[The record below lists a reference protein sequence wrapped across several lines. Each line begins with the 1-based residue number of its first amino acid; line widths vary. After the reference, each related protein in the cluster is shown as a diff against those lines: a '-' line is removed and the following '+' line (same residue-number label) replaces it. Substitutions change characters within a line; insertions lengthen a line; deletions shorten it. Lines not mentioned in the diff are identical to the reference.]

1 MTQLSLLVWAKSLGN
16 KFARCLILQDPASN
30 LLQSGF
36 LGPMLGAGGFWQMSH
51 LRRGRRGGY
60 LPYPTLLRPMS
71 AKQPPDQNQHANP
84 CKALSRR
91 KIDNFPN
98 QSFGNFSSFEE
109 FQMHPAEVH
118 IFFFRSVTN
127 LGHRSI
133 FFRCNRITGHD
144 GPKIWA
150 VTKEVKSGSRLKMS
164 SVWPKSFLGWT
175 RTSVHRSSREQWTPC
190 FSFFLM
196 ILQL

>member
-1 MTQLSLLVWAKSLGN
+1 
-16 KFARCLILQDPASN
+16 
-30 LLQSGF
+30 
-36 LGPMLGAGGFWQMSH
+36 
-51 LRRGRRGGY
+51 
-60 LPYPTLLRPMS
+60 
-71 AKQPPDQNQHANP
+71 
-84 CKALSRR
+84 
-91 KIDNFPN
+91 
-98 QSFGNFSSFEE
+98 
-109 FQMHPAEVH
+109 MHPAEVH
-118 IFFFRSVTN
+118 IFFFGSVTN

-175 RTSVHRSSREQWTPC
+175 RTSVHRSRREQWTPC

-196 ILQL
+196 ILQLRTFENFGLNYRQFGDRLRIRILSTASTTTARLLHSSQATTMNRIPKIHQESSVAVEFFSRSIVIIYPIE